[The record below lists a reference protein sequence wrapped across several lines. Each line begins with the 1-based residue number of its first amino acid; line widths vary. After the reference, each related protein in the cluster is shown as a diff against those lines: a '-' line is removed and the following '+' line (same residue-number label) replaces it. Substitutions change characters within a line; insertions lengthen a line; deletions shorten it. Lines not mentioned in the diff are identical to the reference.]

1 MVISRTLSRTS
12 DQKVRV
18 TEFGEFLRAR
28 RALVSP
34 DDVGLRSAGLR
45 RVPGLRRE
53 EVALLAGISS
63 DYYLRLEQGRA
74 EHPSPQVVD
83 ALARALQLNPEAR
96 AHLHWLAEL
105 HAEPGPRWTEEVVPE
120 GIALLVD
127 GLIGTPALVQG
138 RRTDVLYSNRLA
150 VALSPVY
157 SVGQNLLR
165 VSFADDRYHG
175 LHPDWAEMAEQQIAN
190 LRVPGHGL
198 DDPVLQDLILELCEV
213 SERFRT
219 IWARHDVKVRADH
232 VGTLLHPLVGPLQL
246 RCEWLAIAASPGMS
260 LTIYHADP
268 GSASEVALRRLAEMT
283 KGAEPVRIPR
293 HRSLPA
299 RDEAPSDASKEVPG
313 L

>member
-1 MVISRTLSRTS
+1 MVQCDSIRSR
-12 DQKVRV
+12 
-18 TEFGEFLRAR
+18 A
-28 RALVSP
+28 
-34 DDVGLRSAGLR
+34 
-45 RVPGLRRE
+45 PG
-53 EVALLAGISS
+53 
-63 DYYLRLEQGRA
+63 YPEQGAFPDSVTRVIDDERRQQFMQEGARFESEYFLTLTYLPPLEA
-74 EHPSPQVVD
+74 EERMKGWMFDGRGPHSVNRTAARVIDRFSSRVD
-83 ALARALQLNPEAR
+83 VFENVFGQLFQ
-96 AHLHWLAEL
+96 
-105 HAEPGPRWTEEVVPE
+105 TE
-120 GIALLVD
+120 
-127 GLIGTPALVQG
+127 
-138 RRTDVLYSNRLA
+138 RLK
-150 VALSPVY
+150 
-157 SVGQNLLR
+157 R